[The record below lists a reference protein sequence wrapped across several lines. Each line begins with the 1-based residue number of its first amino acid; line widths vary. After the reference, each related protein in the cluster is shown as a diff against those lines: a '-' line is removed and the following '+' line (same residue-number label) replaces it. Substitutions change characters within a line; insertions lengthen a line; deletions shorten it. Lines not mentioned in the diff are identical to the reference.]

1 MRVPRPARPFTP
13 RFVGPF
19 WWQFL
24 LIFVVL
30 LGLLIAVPLVMSP
43 DLLP

>member
-1 MRVPRPARPFTP
+1 MPVRRLGRPFTP

-24 LIFVVL
+24 LIFIVL
-30 LGLLIAVPLVMSP
+30 LGLLIAVPLVMFP
-43 DLLP
+43 ELLP